1 MTTSGGGS
9 SRSTIRRPARRR
21 FDRVNSPSSSENLL
35 LEEQQQPPPHREQP
49 QQQQPQQPQQPQQ
62 QEEDTITGTGTGT
75 TAEDSDDN
83 HIIVSI
89 LDSAQNRFEIN
100 VPPNSTV
107 LELKVRGQE
116 VHSIP
121 PEKQRLICMG
131 KLLQDD
137 KLIRDHNIVNGSIIH
152 LFPKP
157 NVVIAESGHNPNG
170 HDNGNYTG
178 TPGSSSGLS
187 AHGMQSPRAGGGVGA
202 HVPQIVL
209 NTEEVNRQSS
219 ILILS
224 THEAYETMHRIRLL
238 SFLLLMYASLQM
250 LRDISIYF
258 TPSTNYGHD
267 VIIPPG
273 DPIDTSLPGGAEN
286 EYNDQLPEWQDR
298 DYIEMAISALAIY
311 VSMLGMKSTS
321 EQIRLY
327 LARRFV
333 ILLAVL
339 GISWNAYLYSCYVDQ
354 LKSRESQED
363 YENGKVFQDAL
374 FAIALP
380 FLLWAMFF
388 LRAIQFYALVKEA
401 ELDAEQRSRTLASA
415 IVYPRMDMDGN
426 DVREDN
432 LGGDVG
438 VGVGG
443 DRIGRGDNQQGD
455 GYDLELQPHVPS
467 IT

>member
-1 MTTSGGGS
+1 MPSSAPATQGAASSFSS
-9 SRSTIRRPARRR
+9 SRNTVRRPARRR
-21 FDRVNSPSSSENLL
+21 FDRLNSPSSDNLL
-35 LEEQQQPPPHREQP
+35 L
-49 QQQQPQQPQQPQQ
+49 
-62 QEEDTITGTGTGT
+62 QEEHDESSSRSTNNTPGTGTDT
-75 TAEDSDDN
+75 PLMTHQTSEDDN

-89 LDSAQNRFEIN
+89 LDSAQNKFEIN
-100 VPPNSTV
+100 VPPDSTV
-107 LELKVRGQE
+107 MELKIRGQE

-131 KLLQDD
+131 QLLQDE

-157 NVVIAESGHNPNG
+157 NVVITESSGSSSN
-170 HDNGNYTG
+170 
-178 TPGSSSGLS
+178 TPGSPLS
-187 AHGMQSPRAGGGVGA
+187 PTNPLNPPGGGRGA
-202 HVPQIVL
+202 HVPQIVM
-209 NTEEVNRQSS
+209 NTEEIDRQSS

-258 TPSTNYGHD
+258 TPSSNYGHD

-273 DPIDTSLPGGAEN
+273 DPIDTGVPGGAEN
-286 EYNDQLPEWQDR
+286 EYNDQLPQWQDR
-298 DYIEMAISALAIY
+298 DYLEMAISALAIY
-311 VSMLGMKSTS
+311 VSLLGMKSTS

-333 ILLAVL
+333 ILLGVL
-339 GISWNAYLYSCYVDQ
+339 GVSWNAYLYSSYVDQ
-354 LKSRESQED
+354 LKARESQED

-401 ELDAEQRSRTLASA
+401 EMDAAQRSRTLASA
-415 IVYPRMDMDGN
+415 IVNNYGGN
-426 DVREDN
+426 DDSQQQGGEN
-432 LGGDVG
+432 GGDANDG
-438 VGVGG
+438 E
-443 DRIGRGDNQQGD
+443 RGE
-455 GYDLELQPHVPS
+455 GYDLELQRSVPN